1 MSKIKTVILLAFSSV
16 MLTGCSTP
24 QSMDYQPGISAGTER
39 VGRTPEV
46 EIAVDP
52 FVDRERSK
60 QFFGIDAMDNGI
72 AILHVRIVNKTA
84 NQTLLVEKKDFQLV
98 RNGTEVSTGN
108 LDKDKDSV
116 TPGQVIGAIGMG
128 SLMGILGATM
138 VAHATEVQMN
148 FTSKE
153 MGDQT
158 LSPGQS
164 TDGFIYFAPVN
175 HGEDWTLGADVDI
188 KLTETKT
195 RQLTELTIPLSH

>member
-1 MSKIKTVILLAFSSV
+1 MLA
-16 MLTGCSTP
+16 GCSTP
-24 QSMDYQPGISAGTER
+24 QSMDYQPGISVGTER
-39 VGRTPEV
+39 VGQTPEA
-46 EIAVDP
+46 EIALDP
-52 FVDRERSK
+52 FVDRERTK
-60 QFFGIDAMDNGI
+60 KFFGIDAMDNGI

-98 RNGTEVSTGN
+98 RNGAEVSTGN

-116 TPGQVIGAIGMG
+116 TPGEVIGAIGMG

-148 FTSKE
+148 FTNKE

-164 TDGFIYFAPVN
+164 TEGFIYFAPVKK
-175 HGEDWTLGADVDI
+175 GEDWTRATVVQI
-188 KLTETKT
+188 KLLPTKN
-195 RQLTELTIPLSH
+195 QIPIELKISLSH